1 MKTCNKCNITIN
13 TNQKYCPLC
22 HQILEGKCD
31 SDYLEIYPEYVSSNR
46 TVLPITKKIVGF
58 LTVIAIVILLVVNL
72 SDWNGM
78 FWSLI
83 PIGSIIY
90 FWFLVRYGV
99 FTKQNFAFRLAFL
112 TTLLILLLI
121 LIDET
126 TYPANNGWA
135 INYITPFLLTA
146 CNLAISVLIWIKR
159 INYRDYIFYLLTIA
173 VISLVPLILYFVKVI
188 SIAWPALA
196 AFGTAAFILLFII
209 FFFPKS
215 IKDEIKK
222 RFHA

>member
-13 TNQKYCPLC
+13 TNQRYCPLC
-22 HQILEGKCD
+22 HQVLDGKNEKKMK
-31 SDYLEIYPEYVSSNR
+31 EIYPEHVSMNR
-46 TVLPITKKIVGF
+46 TILPITKKI
-58 LTVIAIVILLVVNL
+58 IAFISVMAIIILVVINL
-72 SDWNGM
+72 AGWNGK

-90 FWFLVRYGV
+90 FFILVRYGV
-99 FTKQNFAFRLAFL
+99 FSKHNIALKLVFL
-112 TTLLILLLI
+112 TTFLIVLMI
-121 LIDET
+121 LINKSSISPSGE
-126 TYPANNGWA
+126 WA
-135 INYITPFLLTA
+135 INYVTPFLLLA
-146 CNLAISVLIWIKR
+146 CNLAISSIIWIKR

-173 VISLVPLILYFVKVI
+173 VISVVPIILYFVKV
-188 SIAWPALA
+188 STVAWPALA
-196 AFGTAAFILLFII
+196 AFGTAIFIILFIL